1 MDSGNGDSGR
11 QNQDL
16 VLRFRHVGTTTLG
29 EKAVMRAKIQLM
41 RGHRKREDGMS
52 LIELM
57 IAMVVLAVGLG
68 ALTVLF
74 ISSASADN
82 RNSRDTSATLLA
94 QLVLEQISAQHPNS
108 TASIILTYCAGTQW
122 DIATAGSIGPTGTGA
137 TLVIDPTS
145 QYYGAID
152 PTQAYAAVPPATA
165 AVPGYAMQYVDCN
178 TGGRQAVYDVRWNI
192 INVSPYARMI
202 TVSSRQLSPSSQ
214 LGNRTFALPV
224 TLRGLGGM

>member
-1 MDSGNGDSGR
+1 
-11 QNQDL
+11 
-16 VLRFRHVGTTTLG
+16 VGATTLD
-29 EKAVMRAKIQLM
+29 EKAAMKAKMELM
-41 RGHRKREDGMS
+41 VGHGKREDGMS

-82 RNSRDTSATLLA
+82 RNSRDTSATLLS

-108 TASIILTYCAGTQW
+108 IASIILTDCAGNQW
-122 DIATAGSIGPTGTGA
+122 DIATAGAVAPSGVGA
-137 TLVIDPTS
+137 TLVTDPAS
-145 QYYGAID
+145 QYYGGID
-152 PTQAYAAVPPATA
+152 PTQDYAAVPPATA

-224 TLRGLGGM
+224 TLRGIGGM